1 MQRNLFGWRSGRVQ
15 VGHRQP
21 QLRVVETPRKPSFCS
36 GAGLVALARVVGMAC
51 VMLVLTAVPA
61 LAQTSGTSFPDIAD
75 VIPIDEIGTKVTTF
89 LVTSLGIVIAIKL
102 GIVLGKKMLK
112 WFGSGV

>member
-15 VGHRQP
+15 VGHRKP
-21 QLRVVETPRKPSFCS
+21 QLRVVETPRLSV
-36 GAGLVALARVVGMAC
+36 GALCNAARVVGMC
-51 VMLVLTAVPA
+51 CLMLVLMAVPA